1 MLLLRSRCLGCRR
14 LDRTLRF
21 TWELDGL
28 AAALKIGRDDV
39 VRYFRDG
46 RRISFIL
53 ERRFRD
59 AHPGWRLA
67 ASEGAGY
74 DLIDEAGQCW
84 EVRSVSKNI
93 YFCPSYMVGSGR
105 RFEEGGFFEK
115 LDSIGGYLCSDIT
128 LFPDVPVFVVPSPL
142 IRRLYDTGQLG
153 AGTSISRDRFYS
165 LVVPA
170 LKAVEAVEGAT
181 PRPVNPDQ
189 K

>member
-1 MLLLRSRCLGCRR
+1 MRSSLLDL
-14 LDRTLRF
+14 TLRF
-21 TWELDGL
+21 TWDLDEL
-28 AAALKIGRDDV
+28 AAALKIGREDV
-39 VRYFRDG
+39 ALYFRDG

-59 AHPGWRLA
+59 AHQGWRLA
-67 ASEGAGY
+67 PSEGAGY
-74 DLIDEAGQCW
+74 DLVDEAGRCW

-105 RFEEGGFFEK
+105 RFEERGFFEK

-142 IRRLYDTGQLG
+142 IRKLYDAGKLG
-153 AGTSISRDRFYS
+153 PSTSISRDRFYS
-165 LVVPA
+165 LIVPA
-170 LKAVEAVEGAT
+170 LKAVEAEEGAR

-189 K
+189 Q

>member
-1 MLLLRSRCLGCRR
+1 

-21 TWELDGL
+21 TWDLDEL
-28 AAALKIGRDDV
+28 AAALKIGKGDV
-39 VRYFRDG
+39 TLYFRDG

-59 AHPGWRLA
+59 AHQGWRLA

-74 DLIDEAGQCW
+74 DLVDDTGQCW

-105 RFEEGGFFEK
+105 RFEERGFFQK

-142 IRRLYDTGQLG
+142 IRQLYDAGRLG
-153 AGTSISRDRFYS
+153 AGTSISRERFYT
-165 LVVPA
+165 LIVPA
-170 LKAVEAVEGAT
+170 LKAIEAEEGT
-181 PRPVNPDQ
+181 LQRPADPDL